1 MAFPLEFWRPEGQ
14 FDLYNSDFAK
24 LKVKAAKR
32 AKRPGVMPEE
42 AQETP
47 WEPVSKVALLLEFWR
62 PEGQLE
68 L

>member
-1 MAFPLEFWRPEGQ
+1 M
-14 FDLYNSDFAK
+14 
-24 LKVKAAKR
+24 KVKAAKR

-47 WEPVSKVALLLEFWR
+47 WEPASIVAFPLEFWR
-62 PEGQLE
+62 PEGQFE